1 MATAATDKP
10 KALRGQT
17 VDPDRVTTLRTWV
30 KYWPK
35 ANNLAFDPEERNPA
49 IYNQAGTTVKSK
61 IPWKREADTLT
72 VLSQRESFGTAAVG
86 AAERRI
92 GKLREDQEAT
102 KAAAEEQLRLA
113 EATVLDAWR
122 AYRGA
127 AGTAGGRDALMRDVI
142 QAEITLR
149 DLEAAVAPSDRKKVM
164 VDELTS
170 VQTPTMPYA
179 LRGMPLTEVE

>member
-1 MATAATDKP
+1 MATAATEKP

-17 VDPDRVTTLRTWV
+17 VDPERVTTLRTWV

-35 ANNLAFDPEERNPA
+35 ANNLAFDSEQRNPA
-49 IYNQAGTTVKSK
+49 IYNQAGTSVKST

-72 VLSQRESFGTAAVG
+72 VLTQRESFGTAAIS

-92 GKLREDQEAT
+92 GKIREDREAE

-127 AGTAGGRDALMRDVI
+127 AGTAGGRDALMRDVV
-142 QAEITLR
+142 QAEKTLR
-149 DLEAAVAPSDRKKVM
+149 NLEAAISPLDRKKVM
-164 VDELTS
+164 VEELTS
-170 VQTPTMPYA
+170 VQTPVMPYA